1 MTSVTDTLFHLPGW
15 YWYLDGEKDIRELN
29 NRHHAENFLTVFLRI
44 MYKEFRV
51 MGYHEFESKCL
62 SILGPDNEPF
72 IKWFYNRQPI
82 IQVTQKPISTN
93 HSHITIP
100 LQREEA
106 SEIQMDILQLN
117 EHFFNVNYH
126 IKYLVV
132 AVDIYSRFVW
142 LYPVK
147 ALDVDRVTNALLRA
161 FSRPGISEQYFH
173 KIRNQVR
180 TITVDGGSEFK
191 KEFPNSLKNIFPN
204 SEFNVSEPKS
214 KTFGRPT
221 MTGPIEAA
229 IRMLRKLLRDYGLS
243 NQTNLLEPQS
253 KNQVPQI
260 GLTRIINSNNSMRRA
275 VLNGLSPNQV
285 AYNIIHKIS
294 TETLTAHMKKYR
306 RKQLLKKANFQT
318 LTYPIIQSNHE
329 DYVYR
334 LYLPQ
339 SQFPKEVDFRVS
351 LETYYIRN
359 YTSSKVVICN
369 CENENETKN
378 TTWQSLVLMKKPF
391 PDAPNMAQL
400 KKFYK
405 KEEKENGVEMV
416 PTDLIEP
423 YTISQTIKDAM
434 GEDHP
439 AIKARPGRV
448 LRRSPRFR
456 QEQE

>member
-1 MTSVTDTLFHLPGW
+1 MDNVTDTLFHLPGW
-15 YWYLDGEKDIRELN
+15 YWYLQGEKDIRELN
-29 NRHHAENFLTVFLRI
+29 NHHQAEYFLNVFLRI

-51 MGYHEFESKCL
+51 MGYHEFETQCNL
-62 SILGPDNEPF
+62 VLPPGNEPY

-82 IQVTQKPISTN
+82 IQITQKPLSTN
-93 HSHITIP
+93 HSHVTIP
-100 LQREEA
+100 LQREQA

-117 EHFFNVNYH
+117 EQFFNVNYH

-142 LYPVK
+142 VYPVK

-191 KEFPNSLKNIFPN
+191 KEFPNSLKSIFPN
-204 SEFNVSEPKS
+204 SKFIVSQPKT

-253 KNQVPQI
+253 KNQIPQI
-260 GLTRIINSNNSMRRA
+260 GLTRVINSNNSMRRA
-275 VLNGLSPNQV
+275 VLNGQSPNQV
-285 AYNIIHKIS
+285 AYNIIHKNS
-294 TETLTAHMKKYR
+294 TDLLTTHMKNYR
-306 RKQLLKKANFQT
+306 KKQLLKKADLQT
-318 LTYPIIQSNHE
+318 LTYPIIKSNND
-329 DYVYR
+329 DYIYR
-334 LYLPQ
+334 YYLPPK
-339 SQFPKEVDFRVS
+339 QFVKEVDFRVS
-351 LETYYIRN
+351 LETYYIKE
-359 YTSSKVVICN
+359 YTSSQVVLCN

-391 PDAPNMAQL
+391 PDAPHMEQL
-400 KKFYK
+400 KKFYNQD
-405 KEEKENGVEMV
+405 EQENGVEMV
-416 PTDLIEP
+416 PLHLIEP
-423 YTISQTIKDAM
+423 YSISQTIKDAM

-439 AIKARPGRV
+439 AIKARPGLV
-448 LRRSPRFR
+448 LRRSPRFQD
-456 QEQE
+456 QE

>member
-1 MTSVTDTLFHLPGW
+1 MDNVSDTLFHLPGW
-15 YWYLDGEKDIRELN
+15 YWYLENEKDIRELN
-29 NRHHAENFLTVFLRI
+29 RHQAENFLQVFLRI

-62 SILGPDNEPF
+62 KIIHSGNEPY

-93 HSHITIP
+93 HSHVTIP
-100 LQREEA
+100 LQREPA

-173 KIRNQVR
+173 KIRNQVH

-191 KEFPNSLKNIFPN
+191 KEFPNSLKSIFPN
-204 SEFNVSEPKS
+204 SQLIVSEPKS

-221 MTGPIEAA
+221 TTGPIEAS
-229 IRMLRKLLRDYGLS
+229 IRMIRKLLRDYGLS

-253 KNQVPQI
+253 KNQIPQI
-260 GLTRIINSNNSMRRA
+260 GLTRVINSNNSMRRA
-275 VLNGLSPNQV
+275 VLNGQSPNQV
-285 AYNIIHKIS
+285 AFNIIHKNS
-294 TETLTAHMKKYR
+294 TAALTAHMKKFR
-306 RKQLLKKANFQT
+306 KKQLLKKANLQT
-318 LTYPIIQSNHE
+318 LTYPIIKSKHD
-329 DYVYR
+329 DYAYR
-334 LYLPQ
+334 FYLPPK
-339 SQFPKEVDFRVS
+339 QFVKEVDFRVS
-351 LETYYIRN
+351 LETYYIKE
-359 YTSSKVVICN
+359 YTSSSVVLCN

-378 TTWQSLVLMKKPF
+378 TTWHSLVLVKKPF

-405 KEEKENGVEMV
+405 QEEKENAVEMV
-416 PTDLIEP
+416 PVNLIEP
-423 YTISQTIKDAM
+423 YTISQTIKDAI
-434 GEDHP
+434 GEDHA
-439 AIKARPGRV
+439 AIKAHPGRV
-448 LRRSPRFR
+448 LRRSPRFQ
-456 QEQE
+456 QEEE